1 MEATLGNKRLYLL
14 TIIYIA
20 IFAII
25 FKFIYPE
32 TPVTSLTVVIA
43 LLGFIFAL
51 GNNFVINRIKRKR
64 GKNNGK

>member
-1 MEATLGNKRLYLL
+1 MEALLRNKLLYLL
-14 TIIYIA
+14 TIIYIS

-32 TPVTSLTVVIA
+32 VRVTSLPVVIS

-51 GNNFVINRIKRKR
+51 GSKFVINRISKRE